1 MPESRLP
8 NIDDL
13 RSRLGG
19 NREAA
24 DALLDMF
31 AKTAPAQIEA
41 LRSADTAADAKQ
53 AKYVAHSLKG
63 SLLWIG
69 ANAAAEAAR
78 AVEAAVAEG
87 ATADPAEAVDH
98 LATEVGLVVRAITER

>member
-8 NIDDL
+8 NIDEL

-24 DALLDMF
+24 DSLLDMF
-31 AKTAPAQIEA
+31 AKTAPAQVEA
-41 LRSADTAADAKQ
+41 LRVAVAAADAKQ

-78 AVEAAVAEG
+78 TVEAAFAEG
-87 ATADPAEAVDH
+87 GAGAPAEAVDH
-98 LATEVGLVVRAITER
+98 LATEVGLVVQAINER

>member
-1 MPESRLP
+1 MQESRLP
-8 NIDDL
+8 NIDEL

-24 DALLDMF
+24 DSLLEMF
-31 AKTAPAQIEA
+31 ANTAPTQVEA
-41 LRSADTAADAKQ
+41 LRAAAAASDVKQ

-78 AVEAAVAEG
+78 SVEAAFADG
-87 ATADPAEAVDH
+87 ATLGSAEAIDH
-98 LATEVGLVVRAITER
+98 LAREVGLVVQAIAER